1 MANEVR
7 TTRSMAKRK
16 HDDSGSD
23 LQQPDATTTDR
34 SQSMQPSATAS
45 SSFLKNHTS
54 TSVAPSQ
61 ILEPSQSSGA
71 ADAAPQQ
78 PQAIMNQAYN
88 GPTKR
93 KKVINHKAATLSA
106 LNAEISLMKSK
117 VSTLEAQ
124 NVAIKADN
132 AELEAEIAE
141 LEARNDKFKSEYIHL
156 EALENSPRHRNAYLE
171 AQNDKLKTQ
180 NTKLQA
186 QCDKLQRDKLKDTK
200 LRDKYAEFEAE
211 YSRVE
216 AKEHKLRTRVF
227 SAKEHIKQLQDEAPF
242 EQDGRTR
249 ATLNQVQKIVDKVE
263 QDLSSYATSKK
274 YRPGHLLGVYESA
287 MKLCDLLFKTNGL
300 PRPPKRSGA
309 AILSED
315 TDLSDSGSGS
325 DWPSDS
331 DETSDDEDGYETC
344 DCGDRIDSDD
354 DRIQIHHHPSIW
366 TD

>member
-7 TTRSMAKRK
+7 TTRAMAKRK
-16 HDDSGSD
+16 NDDSASY
-23 LQQPDATTTDR
+23 LQQPDTITTDR
-34 SQSMQPSATAS
+34 SESMQPSLTAS
-45 SSFLKNHTS
+45 SSVFENHTS

-71 ADAAPQQ
+71 AGAAPQQ
-78 PQAIMNQAYN
+78 PQAIINQAYN

-93 KKVINHKAATLSA
+93 TKVTDHKAAVLSV

-117 VSTLEAQ
+117 VSTLEAE
-124 NVAIKADN
+124 NAAIKAEN
-132 AELEAEIAE
+132 AELQAENTELEADIAE

-156 EALENSPRHRNAYLE
+156 EALDKSPRHRNAHLE

-186 QCDKLQRDKLKDTK
+186 QCDKLQRDKLKETK
-200 LRDKYAEFEAE
+200 LRDQYAKFEAE

-216 AKEHKLRTRVF
+216 AKEHKLRTRVS
-227 SAKEHIKQLQDEAPF
+227 SAKKHIKKLQDEASF
-242 EQDGRTR
+242 KQDNRTR

-263 QDLSSYATSKK
+263 QDLSSYARSKK

-325 DWPSDS
+325 D
-331 DETSDDEDGYETC
+331 
-344 DCGDRIDSDD
+344 
-354 DRIQIHHHPSIW
+354 
-366 TD
+366 